1 MNNKE
6 QERLQKVIANRGGA
20 SRRATEKMIEA
31 GKVKVNGVVVT
42 QLGTKVDVDAEIT
55 INDQPVIDNKEKY
68 YFLFNKPRRVIST
81 MYDPKKRKIVADFFQ
96 DVEARVYPV
105 GRLDYDVSG
114 LIIMTNDGDFAN
126 FVMHPKYEFLKT
138 YQALC
143 DGPVSKEQIRNLLKG
158 VIIDEDYKTSAVTAR
173 MANYNKERN
182 HSIIELTIAEGRK
195 HHVKK
200 MLAAAEIQLLKLK
213 RTQIEFLTDEGL
225 EVGEYRSLT
234 PHEIKRFYG
243 IYHAVKRKGD

>member
-1 MNNKE
+1 MSTK

-20 SRRATEKMIEA
+20 SRRATEKLIAA
-31 GKVKVNGVVVT
+31 GQVKVNGIVIT
-42 QLGTKVDVDAEIT
+42 ELGTKVDVDAKIEI
-55 INDQPVIDNKEKY
+55 NGQEMLNNKEKY

-96 DVEARVYPV
+96 DVDARVYPV

-114 LIIMTNDGDFAN
+114 LLIMTNDGDFAN
-126 FVMHPKYEFLKT
+126 FVMHPRYEFLKT

-143 DGPVSKEQIRNLLKG
+143 DGVVSKHQIRSLLNG
-158 VIIDEDYKTSAVTAR
+158 VIIDEDYKTSAVLAK

-182 HSIIELTIAEGRK
+182 QSIIELTIAEGKK

-200 MLAAAEIQLLKLK
+200 MLAAAEINLLKLK

-225 EVGEYRSLT
+225 EVGAYRKLT
-234 PHEIKRFYG
+234 PHEVKRFYG
-243 IYHAVKRKGD
+243 IYHSVKRKGD